1 MTTFFLEHPVLS
13 VLIAL
18 PVVMLFVLIVFPPFG
33 WLMEFLLRPVRK
45 PLDWWFNYWSS
56 RQ

>member
-18 PVVMLFVLIVFPPFG
+18 PVVMLFVFIVFPPFN
-33 WLMEFLLRPVRK
+33 WLMELLLRPVRK
-45 PLDWWFNYWSS
+45 PLDWWINYWSS